1 MCKSIILVQVTKN
14 SATAPHNRGKNH
26 LSHRFSFILVQNCN
40 HRAAI
45 EIFLATMCD
54 CWDNIATFVNH

>member
-1 MCKSIILVQVTKN
+1 MCKSIIVVQVTKN

-26 LSHRFSFILVQNCN
+26 LPHRFSFILVQNGN
-40 HRAAI
+40 HRDAI
-45 EIFLATMCD
+45 EIFFATMCD